1 MKIILIHLLLLW
13 ACSLHAQSYNSDKV
27 AFTNSL
33 VRMYHNEPFEGV
45 RVVDDYDNAYLISV
59 LALDKAKYKTESV
72 LNRVASV
79 KAMAQASR
87 YFNGSNITQDM
98 IIRTSEKS
106 DGSSDT
112 EIIENIRENS
122 VGYVKALEQLT
133 NFTREDGMQVFIFI
147 KQLDGLKDRKDTDAA
162 EK

>member
-1 MKIILIHLLLLW
+1 MRRIILSSILFIVALGLY
-13 ACSLHAQSYNSDKV
+13 AQSYNSDKV
-27 AFTNSL
+27 SFTNFL
-33 VRMYHNEPFEGV
+33 VRMYNNAPFEGV
-45 RVVDDYDNAYLISV
+45 RAVDDYEHAYLISV
-59 LALDKAKYKTESV
+59 LALDKAKYKTESAM
-72 LNRVASV
+72 NRVASV

-112 EIIENIRENS
+112 EIIENIHENS
-122 VGYVKALEQLT
+122 VGYVKALEQLI

-147 KQLDGLKDRKDTDAA
+147 KQLETFDTITQ
-162 EK
+162 

>member
-1 MKIILIHLLLLW
+1 MKKAILSIVLMLTALG
-13 ACSLHAQSYNSDKV
+13 ANAQSYNSDRV
-27 AFTNSL
+27 SFTNFL
-33 VRMYHNEPFEGV
+33 IRMYNDAPFEGV
-45 RVVDDYDNAYLISV
+45 RAVDDYDNAFLISV
-59 LALDKAKYKTESV
+59 LALDKEKYKTEAA

-133 NFTREDGMQVFIFI
+133 NFARKDGLQVFIFI
-147 KQLDGLKDRKDTDAA
+147 TPLSNKIP
-162 EK
+162 